1 MIITWIS
8 IWLFIATIAFI
19 RIYYIISTLV
29 DKINKQQEQIRIL
42 GESTIE
48 LGSQDIKL
56 VQLANHMT
64 QASKDIATKVVD
76 IEKRVDELEFLLDF
90 YSQMI
95 ERNRISIADIEYQ
108 LKNSDFN
115 GN

>member
-1 MIITWIS
+1 MYP
-8 IWLFIATIAFI
+8 LYNHNQ
-19 RIYYIISTLV
+19 RLYKLE
-29 DKINKQQEQIRIL
+29 DKINKQQEQMSEDFEYINERL
-42 GESTIE
+42 NRHLE
-48 LGSQDIKL
+48 LFEC
-56 VQLANHMT
+56 MT
-64 QASKDIATKVVD
+64 QVSQDIATKVVD
-76 IEKRVDELEFLLDF
+76 IEKRVDEPESLLDF